1 MSLPYLIQGSNI
13 VVVINNQPHTIS
25 KTHITYQKV
34 LDAIKAN
41 DWATVQD
48 VIEPKKVVI
57 NYGAG
62 NVEVQGDELFWKGR
76 PMHNALTT
84 RMIAMLQEGFPI
96 EPLVLFMENLMS
108 NPSKR
113 AVDELYGFLEKNNL
127 PITPDGHFLAYKKV
141 RENYMDVHSGT
152 FDNSVGKVCE
162 MERNMVDDD
171 KDRTCSSGLHFC
183 SQEYLNHFGGEHT
196 MILKINPRDVVS
208 IPSDYNNSKGRC
220 SRYEVIGELGVNPED
235 AFTAAVQDNAN
246 DNWNNSFVNDNYGQ

>member
-1 MSLPYLIQGSNI
+1 MSLPYLIQGNNI

-152 FDNSVGKVCE
+152 FNNSVGMICE
-162 MERNMVDDD
+162 MERNQVDDD
-171 KDRTCSSGLHFC
+171 KDRTCSTGLHFC

-235 AFTAAVQDNAN
+235 AFTAAVQEGAN
-246 DNWNNSFVNDNYGQ
+246 TEWDNSFTNDNYGQ